1 MYAFADV
8 TKAFCKLNGITA
20 ILRSHEMRQEG
31 YTEEHDGLCKSPN
44 ALMRFASEAC
54 LCSQRLPTHAPCPSP
69 GVTIFSAP
77 RYCGVGDNK
86 GAFARIDAQGTMRF
100 TRYEAVPPQGVK
112 PMAYAKN
119 LGGML

>member
-1 MYAFADV
+1 M
-8 TKAFCKLNGITA
+8 TA
-20 ILRSHEMRQEG
+20 LLRSHEMRQEG
-31 YTEEHDGLCKSPN
+31 YTEEHDGLCEYD
-44 ALMRFASEAC
+44 AVCSEVETLILLAD
-54 LCSQRLPTHAPCPSP
+54 LLLYPLHSHLSNVT

-77 RYCGVGDNK
+77 AYCGVGDNK

-112 PMAYAKN
+112 PMAYTKN